1 MPASA
6 ALKTKIERILRAQ
19 FPQQGETVDVSDGSG
34 DNIHVVVVSRQFD
47 HMREKSKQDLLWGAI
62 DRSDLTDGEK
72 VKISMILPYSP
83 DDLK

>member
-6 ALKTKIERILRAQ
+6 TLKNKIEHILRAQ

-34 DNIHVVVVSRQFD
+34 DNIHVIVVSRQFD

>member
-1 MPASA
+1 MPANPV
-6 ALKTKIERILRAQ
+6 LKTKIERILRAQ

-34 DNIHVVVVSRQFD
+34 DNIHVIVVSRKFD
-47 HMREKSKQDLLWGAI
+47 DLGEKSKQDLLWRAI
-62 DRSDLTDGEK
+62 DESDLTDAEK

>member
-6 ALKTKIERILRAQ
+6 TLKKKIENILRAQ

-34 DNIHVVVVSRQFD
+34 DNIHVIVVSRQFD
-47 HMREKSKQDLLWGAI
+47 NMREKSKQDLLWGAI
-62 DRSDLTDGEK
+62 DRSDLTNEEK
-72 VKISMILPYSP
+72 VMISMILPYSP

>member
-1 MPASA
+1 MPANL
-6 ALKTKIERILRAQ
+6 ALKTKIEEILRAQ
-19 FPQQGETVDVSDGSG
+19 FPQPGETVDVSDGSG

-47 HMREKSKQDLLWGAI
+47 NMREKSKQDLLWGTI
-62 DRSDLTDGEK
+62 DRSVLNDADK

>member
-6 ALKTKIERILRAQ
+6 ALKTKIEQILRAQ

-34 DNIHVVVVSRQFD
+34 DNVHVVVVSRQFD
-47 HMREKSKQDLLWGAI
+47 HMREKAKQDLLWSAI
-62 DRSDLTDGEK
+62 DRSDLSDAEK